1 NACGMSAPGA
11 LFYDKANDRLFVSDV
26 SDNRVVVYNLSGG
39 IANGMAASNVLG
51 QPDFVTGTPNT
62 PNAAAGCTTAV
73 NACGLWLPSGLWYAD
88 PTNRLYLADPFNSP
102 TPVYALASGPVKG
115 KAAAQVLGQAD
126 FTTRTQNAII
136 GAACATAVNACGMVF
151 PRGVVLDAAT
161 KRLFVNDS
169 TDNYRVLV
177 FDLSAGLA
185 NGMAA
190 SKVLGQSGLAMGG
203 PNGQNPVAG
212 C

>member
-1 NACGMSAPGA
+1 YS
-11 LFYDKANDRLFVSDV
+11 
-26 SDNRVVVYNLSGG
+26 LSGG
-39 IANGMAASNVLG
+39 ITNGMAASNVLG

-62 PNAAAGCTTAV
+62 LNPTAGCTTPV
-73 NACGLWLPSGLWYAD
+73 NACGLWIPSGLWYDD
-88 PTNRLYLADPFNSP
+88 PSKRLYLADLFNSRIL
-102 TPVYALASGPVKG
+102 VYDLTLGIANGMP
-115 KAAAQVLGQAD
+115 AAQVLGQTG

-136 GAACATAVNACGMVF
+136 GAACTTAVNACGMVF

-177 FDLSAGLA
+177 FDLSAGLS

-190 SKVLGQSGLAMGG
+190 SK
-203 PNGQNPVAG
+203 
-212 C
+212 